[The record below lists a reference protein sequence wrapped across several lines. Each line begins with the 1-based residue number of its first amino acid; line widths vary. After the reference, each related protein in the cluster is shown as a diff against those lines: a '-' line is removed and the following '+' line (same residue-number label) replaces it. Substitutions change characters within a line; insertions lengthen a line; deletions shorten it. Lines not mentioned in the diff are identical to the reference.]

1 MAIETEEI
9 VGAIIVL
16 VIIIV
21 IGLIVFNSEGGFIE
35 DIKKIADEVFG
46 WTKGQQIQ
54 ETAKQEEAKSQE
66 FMGRLVKI
74 YEHSMSD
81 KQKGCTY
88 DTGEYN
94 LAEKYQT
101 NIEYVNGKEISMKF
115 NLINKE
121 DSRII
126 NAKTI
131 TTKEKTIKPCFT
143 EEIGSK
149 QEGGERIDITY
160 TSKEGMKAGTKEVYE
175 ELPKFYKF
183 DENNLCFITKTNKEE
198 EKYKK
203 YFFDLKECET
213 GKISGEEKS
222 KNFFRTFAAD
232 INRCK
237 ASAPAKIEKTCQC
250 QPIDFSKMPAGARI
264 DIKQEKDELI
274 MKLYYNNKEIGQ
286 GIEGTKIKTE
296 LAKEITEYFD
306 TNPILAQTTET
317 QSYTTDSGM
326 MHMVMTPNKQ
336 LGMALTPKNVR
347 KIWANEMPS
356 CAPQYYGVSGD
367 KCKQRGGS
375 QAIMEKIQKQGYD
388 KIIKETTQNP
398 NERELLAAIMA
409 AESQAENK
417 ARSDTECS
425 GLMQFC
431 ASTAQGFSI
440 TKNGKTEYVCD
451 PDGCNKQDNRNNPE
465 ITIPA
470 ALKLLKTKMEY
481 IDKCANYKGENRM
494 YMYREIFAIAAYNGG
509 EGVICK
515 AIKATKKEDPTW
527 EEVKNEIN
535 AGLLQNLKD
544 YSTWSDPK
552 ITGKIGEISCYPYH
566 VQTYRTEYTGRFA

>member
-9 VGAIIVL
+9 VGAIIVIM
-16 VIIIV
+16 IIIV
-21 IGLIVFNSEGGFIE
+21 VALIVFNSQGGFIE

-66 FMGRLVKI
+66 FMERLIKI
-74 YEHSMSD
+74 YEHSLGD

-88 DTGEYN
+88 DTEGSS
-94 LAEKYQT
+94 LGEKYQID
-101 NIEYVNGKEISMKF
+101 IEYLNGKEVSMRF
-115 NLINKE
+115 NLLNKE
-121 DSRII
+121 DSRLI
-126 NAKTI
+126 NAKMI
-131 TTKEKTIKPCFT
+131 NNKDKSIKSCFL
-143 EEIGSK
+143 EEIGNK
-149 QEGGERIDITY
+149 QEGGERVGITY
-160 TSKEGMKAGTKEVYE
+160 TTKEGMKAGTKEVYE
-175 ELPKFYKF
+175 ELPKLYKF
-183 DENNLCFITKTNKEE
+183 DENNLCFITKTSKEE

-203 YFFDLKECET
+203 YFFDLKDCET
-213 GKISGEEKS
+213 GKISGEEKA
-222 KNFFRTFAAD
+222 KNFFRIFTAD

-237 ASAPAKIEKTCQC
+237 NTAPAKIEKTCQC
-250 QPIDFSKMPAGARI
+250 QPIDFSKMPLGARI
-264 DIKQEKDELI
+264 DMKQEKDELI

-296 LAKEITEYFD
+296 LAKEITDYFD
-306 TNPILAQTTET
+306 TIPILVQSAET
-317 QSYTTDSGM
+317 QSYTPDSGM
-326 MHMVMTPNKQ
+326 MQLVITPNKQ
-336 LGMALTPKNVR
+336 LGIATTAKGAR
-347 KIWANEMPS
+347 KVWANEMIS

-388 KIIKETTQNP
+388 KIIKESTQNP
-398 NERELLAAIMA
+398 NERELLAAIIA
-409 AESQAENK
+409 SESGGENN
-417 ARSDTECS
+417 AVSNTGCS

-451 PDGCNKQDNRNNPE
+451 PQGCNKQDNRNNPE
-465 ITIPA
+465 IAIPA

-481 IDKCANYKGENRM
+481 IDKCKNHKGETRM
-494 YMYREIFAIAAYNGG
+494 YTYREIFAIAAYNGG

-527 EEVKNEIN
+527 EDVKKEIN
-535 AGLLQNLKD
+535 AGLLQSLRD
-544 YSTWSDPK
+544 YSTWSSPE
-552 ITGKIGEISCYPYH
+552 IAGKIGEITCYPYH
-566 VQTYRTEYTGRFA
+566 VQIYRTEYTGRFA